1 MTDTLGPILQW
12 LNTHP
17 NLAGFATFVISAAE
31 SIAII
36 GTIVPGTVM
45 MTAIG
50 ALAGAGIIPLWQT
63 LFLAILGAIVGDGI
77 SYWFGRYFNN
87 RLAYIWPFRSY
98 PGLLLSG
105 EAFFRKHGG
114 MSVFIGRFVGPVR
127 AMVPLVAGMLGMSP
141 LRFTIANVTS
151 AIGWAPAYMLPG
163 ILLGAASL
171 ELPPDIAVHVL
182 LMAIALLFLI
192 MFAIWL
198 VKKILKLIG
207 KQIDQMLTTIWEKLR
222 TSSHFHL
229 ITKILKH
236 RNPKKTHGQLTL
248 AFYFIFTCCILLYLS
263 VYILVFSS
271 KDVFINNMLFHLFRS
286 LRTPLL
292 DNIMLA
298 ITFLGD
304 KRVLLPVILIL
315 FGWFAYK
322 KRWHTALHI
331 LALGVITAGGIEIL
345 KLLTHS
351 PRPWGLV
358 HNSENFSFPSGHTAL
373 TVAFYLGITLL
384 LLKAFRIKSRRVTY
398 YIVGIFIGIVSL
410 SRLYF
415 GVHWFTDIL
424 GGWLLGSA
432 VVMLTALSYNRH
444 PEKDLNPTGILLTL
458 FLALVLSYSF
468 SMYRDF
474 DRLKADYV
482 QVDWPVSTVNQ
493 TAWWNQLGKKLP
505 LYRINRFGLSGQI
518 LNLQWIANLDD
529 IKTILLQ
536 NGWELPAQNNLV
548 SILHRIGDVE
558 SAEHLPLVPPLYLDK
573 KPALELTKQL
583 AGNKKLIVLRLW
595 NSNVIIANSKQPLWV
610 GSVEVVPRTY
620 SWLFKR
626 KQNQINL
633 TTELLFSNKL
643 KEYDIKQFTILLNR
657 KGKART
663 EPMILIKPKK
673 Q

>member
-50 ALAGAGIIPLWQT
+50 ALAGAGVIPLWPT
-63 LFLAILGAIVGDGI
+63 IFWAILGAIVGDGI

-87 RLAYIWPFRSY
+87 RLAYIWPFRSH
-98 PGLLLSG
+98 PGLLLRG

-182 LMAIALLFLI
+182 LMAIALLILI
-192 MFAIWL
+192 MFVIWL

-263 VYILVFSS
+263 VYILVVSS
-271 KDVFINNMLFHLFRS
+271 KDIFINNMLFHLFRS

-292 DNIMLA
+292 DTIMLT

-304 KRVLLPVILIL
+304 KSVLLPVILAL
-315 FGWFAYK
+315 FGWLAYK
-322 KRWHTALHI
+322 KRWYTALHI

-358 HNSENFSFPSGHTAL
+358 HNSENFSVPSGHTAL
-373 TVAFYLGITLL
+373 IVAFYLGITLL
-384 LLKAFRIKSRRVTY
+384 LLKAFRIKSRRTIY
-398 YIVGIFIGIVSL
+398 YLLGIFIGIVSL

-444 PEKDLNPTGILLTL
+444 PEKNLHPTGILLTL
-458 FLALVLSYSF
+458 FLALLLSYSF

-474 DRLKADYV
+474 DRLKADFV
-482 QVDWPVSTVNQ
+482 QIDWPVSTVNQ
-493 TAWWNQLGKKLP
+493 PTWWNQLGKKLP

-536 NGWELPAQNNLV
+536 NGWEEPAQNDLA
-548 SILHRIGDVE
+548 SILHRVGDVE

-573 KPALELTKQL
+573 KPALEVTKQL

-620 SWLFKR
+620 SWLFKH

-657 KGKART
+657 NGKART